1 MRRYL
6 LLCALMLSLILTVVV
21 AAPALAHR
29 PYFEE
34 EDIGPDAPWQVDD
47 PTIST
52 AIYATLESATDV
64 DYFTFEGQAG
74 QVILLALTIPQIE
87 GQADFA
93 PTLALMGPGLPE
105 ADLPG
110 RVIRPD
116 EAGVLEIAPPP
127 GPAPTFF
134 EPFSRTSYWDRQ
146 EEHVT
151 LPADGR
157 YVVAVWHPEGQIG
170 RYVFVVGDKERLGG
184 DPAFLF
190 KMRDYWTPV
199 GSSTAGTASAVTVLL
214 WTILGFLLG
223 SMPFSYWLGRL
234 LLRTDIRRYG
244 DGNPGAANAWRA
256 GGWRVGVPASLLDYL
271 KGVVPVGLAHF
282 NFGVSGWGL
291 VAVALAPVL
300 GHAFSPF
307 LRFRGGKAMA
317 VTFGIWTGLTLG
329 EGPILLGL
337 FFLVQSADAWAVVW
351 GMLGFLAHLLLRQ
364 ADASILA
371 IWVGNMLT
379 LLWKHRRDP
388 RQPIRPRLWVSN
400 LVRRGRRGIWQEI
413 EDA

>member
-1 MRRYL
+1 MRRYP
-6 LLCALMLSLILTVVV
+6 LLCALLSLVLTTVTVV
-21 AAPALAHR
+21 PALAHR

-93 PTLALMGPGLPE
+93 PTLALMGSGLPE

-116 EAGVLEIAPPP
+116 DVGALEIAPAP

-146 EEHVT
+146 EERVS

-157 YVVAVWHPEGQIG
+157 YVVAVWHPEGQVG

-184 DPAFLF
+184 DPTFPL

-199 GSSTAGTASAVTVLL
+199 GSPTAGTMPVTMVVAALFLAV
-214 WTILGFLLG
+214 LGFLLVATAI
-223 SMPFSYWLGRL
+223 FFF
-234 LLRTDIRRYG
+234 RR
-244 DGNPGAANAWRA
+244 RK
-256 GGWRVGVPASLLDYL
+256 R
-271 KGVVPVGLAHF
+271 
-282 NFGVSGWGL
+282 
-291 VAVALAPVL
+291 
-300 GHAFSPF
+300 
-307 LRFRGGKAMA
+307 M
-317 VTFGIWTGLTLG
+317 
-329 EGPILLGL
+329 
-337 FFLVQSADAWAVVW
+337 
-351 GMLGFLAHLLLRQ
+351 
-364 ADASILA
+364 
-371 IWVGNMLT
+371 
-379 LLWKHRRDP
+379 
-388 RQPIRPRLWVSN
+388 
-400 LVRRGRRGIWQEI
+400 
-413 EDA
+413 